1 MALSL
6 ILLQVITEILET
18 PQRNNY
24 LSLVQL

>member
-6 ILLQVITEILET
+6 FLLQVITEILET